1 MREVGHMS
9 CEAERIG
16 GHLTVAVGEF
26 EDGDLSREDF
36 IGKLLVISDD
46 AQDANEDDE
55 ITDEEYASIQE
66 ELREVMERFGIS
78 YEESGL
84 AL

>member
-1 MREVGHMS
+1 MS

-46 AQDANEDDE
+46 AQDANVF
-55 ITDEEYASIQE
+55 TG
-66 ELREVMERFGIS
+66 V
-78 YEESGL
+78 
-84 AL
+84 

>member
-1 MREVGHMS
+1 MS

-26 EDGDLSREDF
+26 EGGDLSREDF

-66 ELREVMERFGIS
+66 GREGQTPVNMS
-78 YEESGL
+78 Q
-84 AL
+84 

>member
-26 EDGDLSREDF
+26 EGGDLSREDF
-36 IGKLLVISDD
+36 IGKLLVILMMPK
-46 AQDANEDDE
+46 
-55 ITDEEYASIQE
+55 T
-66 ELREVMERFGIS
+66 LMRMTR
-78 YEESGL
+78 
-84 AL
+84 